1 LADLPTLPDY
11 LREGLDI
18 VLIGLNPS
26 AYSARVGHY
35 FANPRNRFWAALN
48 RSGLVG
54 RELSPEQ
61 DASLLDYGI
70 GCTDVVKRPTP
81 QASGLSAADFR
92 QGVPVLQ
99 VKLAKYRPRIACFH
113 GMIAYKA
120 YLKYGEGADAKP
132 ALGLQQRTIGAT
144 RIFVTPN
151 PSPAN
156 AQFSLD
162 DLVDWYRQLKEL
174 REKLAR

>member
-1 LADLPTLPDY
+1 MSTLPDY
-11 LREGLDI
+11 LKDGLDI
-18 VLIGLNPS
+18 VFIGLNPS

-35 FANPRNRFWAALN
+35 FGNPRNRFWAALN
-48 RSGLVG
+48 RSELAG
-54 RELSPEQ
+54 RNLSPEQ
-61 DASLLDYGI
+61 DATLLDCGI

-99 VKLAKYRPRIACFH
+99 TKLVKYRPRIACFH
-113 GMIAYKA
+113 GMMAYKA
-120 YLKYGEGADAKP
+120 YLKFGEGVAEKS
-132 ALGLQQRTIGAT
+132 ALGLQERTIGIT
-144 RIFVTPN
+144 RVFVTPN

-162 DLVDWYRQLKEL
+162 DLVYWYRQLKVL
-174 REKLAR
+174 REELTR

>member
-1 LADLPTLPDY
+1 MSTLPDY
-11 LREGLDI
+11 LKGDLDI
-18 VLIGLNPS
+18 VFIGLNPS

-48 RSGLVG
+48 RSEMVG
-54 RELSPEQ
+54 RDLSPEQ
-61 DASLLDYGI
+61 DATLLDYGI

-81 QASGLSAADFR
+81 QASDLSAADFR
-92 QGVPVLQ
+92 QGIPVLQ
-99 VKLAKYRPRIACFH
+99 AKLVKYRPRIACFH
-113 GMIAYKA
+113 GMMAYNA
-120 YLKYGEGADAKP
+120 YLKYGEGVAEKS
-132 ALGLQQRTIGAT
+132 ALGLQERTIGTT

-162 DLVDWYRQLKEL
+162 DLVFWYRQLKVW
-174 REKLAR
+174 REELAR

>member
-1 LADLPTLPDY
+1 MADLPTLPDY

-113 GMIAYKA
+113 GVTAYKA
-120 YLKYGEGADAKP
+120 YLKYGEGADEKP
-132 ALGLQQRTIGAT
+132 ALGLQQRTIGT
-144 RIFVTPN
+144 IRIFVTPN

-162 DLVDWYRQLKEL
+162 SLVYWYRQLKEL
-174 REKLAR
+174 REELAR